1 MTSYT
6 LILCEG
12 AHDQA
17 AVASLASKCSG
28 WTEQEGI
35 PAALPQKL
43 HSLFPKPTENRFGAY
58 NFERP
63 PTYLEKHDNWL
74 EIRERGGFDRLIS
87 ETTLKFI
94 DRAAP
99 DAIGCVVDADDK
111 GVAMRLLACQ
121 EWLGERYKDAKKLE
135 AGSVSAG
142 KPRLGIWVAP
152 DNESDGNIEGILLD
166 AARMHNK
173 GLVRTGK
180 RFVTSLEKI
189 EPGKW
194 STSREKA
201 VLGAINQIVRPGAS
215 LAACLHSSKCWFDPS
230 LATQAPFAKLCEF
243 VERLAGFQ

>member
-17 AVASLASKCSG
+17 AIASLASICSG
-28 WTEQEGI
+28 WAEKKKI
-35 PAALPQKL
+35 PAALPQQL
-43 HSLFPKPTENRFGAY
+43 ENLYPDPRKNKFGAY
-58 NFERP
+58 KFERP
-63 PTYLEKHDNWL
+63 PTYLEKRDNWL
-74 EIRERGGFDRLIS
+74 EIRERGGFDSLIS

-121 EWLGERYKDAKKLE
+121 EWLGQRYKDAKKLE

-152 DNESDGNIEGILLD
+152 DNESDGNIERILLD
-166 AARMHNK
+166 AARTHNK
-173 GLVRTGK
+173 KLVQRASL
-180 RFVTSLEKI
+180 FVNALEKL

-194 STSREKA
+194 SSEREKA
-201 VLGAINQIVRPGAS
+201 VLGALNQTVLPGAS
-215 LAACLHSSKCWFDPS
+215 LAVCLAETQCRFDSS